1 MMLSPPREPLLPL
14 LLPLEDEL
22 DDSELAESS
31 AMGSPP
37 EACFGSV
44 G

>member
-1 MMLSPPREPLLPL
+1 MMLSPPREPPL
-14 LLPLEDEL
+14 LLPPLDDEL
-22 DDSELAESS
+22 EDSELAESS
-31 AMGSPP
+31 ATGSPP